1 MKSFLAR
8 IAIVCLFAAGVMAL
22 NAQSQQ
28 AAQAERQA
36 AAAAQAAQNDMPQ
49 QQQDSKPFSGTIVKE
64 KGKLVLKDDASN
76 TSYQLD
82 DQEKAK
88 PFEGKQVKVTGKL
101 DVQAK
106 LIHVDNIEA
115 GS

>member
-36 AAAAQAAQNDMPQ
+36 AAAQAAQNDMP

-64 KGKLVLKDDASN
+64 KGKLVLKDDATN

-82 DQEKAK
+82 DQDKAK

-101 DVQAK
+101 DVQTK
-106 LIHVDNIEA
+106 LIHVENIEA
-115 GS
+115 AS